1 MDGDVRKPL
10 LPPKSPFL
18 QKLTLCSYIYTCS
31 RVTSCDRCADSSVK
45 MITTDPTPMD
55 IIRYLKVQKFKTLP
69 NKNYVHIIRF
79 IIGLFFKAE
88 DTDSR
93 ALKRMKSGQA
103 MERHVPQK
111 PQF

>member
-1 MDGDVRKPL
+1 
-10 LPPKSPFL
+10 
-18 QKLTLCSYIYTCS
+18 
-31 RVTSCDRCADSSVK
+31 